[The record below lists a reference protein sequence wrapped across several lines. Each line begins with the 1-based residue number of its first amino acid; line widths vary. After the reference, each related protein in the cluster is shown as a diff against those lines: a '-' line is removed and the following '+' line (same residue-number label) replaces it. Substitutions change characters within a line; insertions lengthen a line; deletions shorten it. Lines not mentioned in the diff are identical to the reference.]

1 MLGFGGQDIVADG
14 FGLFGLVQIA
24 IERSLGERLFNAALR
39 NHFQRM
45 FHGSLQAAAG
55 SRSTEI
61 IFKQILERPLSVL
74 QRRGWPRLYARSVDR
89 PQHISGQYGA
99 CYRAAVT

>member
-61 IFKQILERPLSVL
+61 IFKQILERPLSV
-74 QRRGWPRLYARSVDR
+74 RGDSPVSTQDQWIVDNIY
-89 PQHISGQYGA
+89 PA
-99 CYRAAVT
+99 NTVPATAPP